1 MREAD
6 AGAVRSRYTVGVGG
20 RGLLV
25 ESQDFKSRGGPVGSA
40 VGSIPTCS
48 RQVLEFDAR
57 REPDKP
63 LNRESTWRS
72 IRANFL
78 TGLVTILP
86 AGVTLFIAF
95 RVYLFLNN
103 ILAPVLP
110 GIPGLGLLVEL
121 VLVTLLGALV
131 NNVIGERFSRVLDS
145 VFGRTPLIRGL
156 YETSKQL
163 VSTFLSK
170 EGQAR
175 AFRQVVLVPYSMGQG
190 GNALAFVVSEE
201 TFNDG
206 VTRVG
211 CFVPF
216 SPPTGGLLLFFPR
229 EQITP
234 TDLRVEDAMKMM
246 LTGGALSPGTGPT
259 H

>member
-1 MREAD
+1 M
-6 AGAVRSRYTVGVGG
+6 G
-20 RGLLV
+20 
-25 ESQDFKSRGGPVGSA
+25 SQDFKSRGGPVRSA

-48 RQVLEFDAR
+48 RQLFWYFDAR
-57 REPDKP
+57 RESETL

-86 AGVTLFIAF
+86 AGVTLYIAF
-95 RVYLFLNN
+95 RVYVFLNN
-103 ILAPVLP
+103 ILAPILP

-131 NNVIGERFSRVLDS
+131 NNVIGERLSRVLDS

-163 VSTFLSK
+163 VTTFLGK
-170 EGQAR
+170 EGEAR
-175 AFRQVVLVPYSMGQG
+175 AFRQVVLVPYAAAQG
-190 GNALAFVVSEE
+190 GSALAFVVSEE
-201 TFNDG
+201 TLDG
-206 VTRVG
+206 DQSRVG

-216 SPPTGGLLLFFPR
+216 SPPTGGILLFYGR
-229 EQITP
+229 DKITP
-234 TDLRVEDAMKMM
+234 TNIRVEDAMKML
-246 LTGGALSPGTGPT
+246 LTGGTLSRPGGAAGA
-259 H
+259 

>member
-1 MREAD
+1 M
-6 AGAVRSRYTVGVGG
+6 G
-20 RGLLV
+20 
-25 ESQDFKSRGGPVGSA
+25 SQDFKSRGGPVRSA

-48 RQVLEFDAR
+48 RQVSGSPTR
-57 REPDKP
+57 REPENP

-86 AGVTLFIAF
+86 AGVTLYIAY

-103 ILAPVLP
+103 ILAPILP

-131 NNVIGERFSRVLDS
+131 NNVIGERFSKVLDS

-163 VSTFLSK
+163 VSTFLGK

-175 AFRQVVLVPYSMGQG
+175 AFRQVVLVPYAAAQG

-201 TFNDG
+201 AFQDG
-206 VTRVG
+206 ETRVG

-216 SPPTGGLLLFFPR
+216 SPPTGGLLLFYTR
-229 EQITP
+229 DKVIP
-234 TDLRVEDAMKMM
+234 TDMRVEDAMKMM
-246 LTGGALSPGTGPT
+246 LTGGALSPSGPYQG
-259 H
+259 